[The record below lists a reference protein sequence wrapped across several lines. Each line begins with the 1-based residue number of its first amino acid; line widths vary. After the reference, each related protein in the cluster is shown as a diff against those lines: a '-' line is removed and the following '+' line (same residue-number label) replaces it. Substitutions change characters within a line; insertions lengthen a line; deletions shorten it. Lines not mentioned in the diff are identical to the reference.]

1 MEKKI
6 RKNSAITSENKNNIL
21 KKSHRK
27 LHKDSADFAIP
38 HALLKNKGDSAI
50 AIPISS
56 VSHHRLINSGS
67 SLNILVAEDNDLSYL
82 IVKFILDRLNVII
95 HHAKNGIEAL
105 EMVKSTHIDL
115 ILMDIKMPLLNGIEA
130 TRKIREINPE
140 MPVIALSAY
149 HDDDDILSSFQA
161 GCDDFIAKPIS
172 SSLLISKIIFWNF

>member
-1 MEKKI
+1 MEKKP
-6 RKNSAITSENKNNIL
+6 RKKSALTFEDKKNIL
-21 KKSHRK
+21 KRSHHK
-27 LHKDSADFAIP
+27 LHKDNVDFAIP
-38 HALLKNKGDSAI
+38 HSILKNKGDSAI

-56 VSHHRLINSGS
+56 VSHHRLINAGP

-105 EMVKSTHIDL
+105 EMVKSNHIDL
-115 ILMDIKMPLLNGIEA
+115 VLMDIKMPLLNGIEA
-130 TRKIREINPE
+130 TRKIREIIPE

-149 HDDDDILSSFQA
+149 HDDNDILRSFQA

-172 SSLLISKIIFWNF
+172 SSLLISKITFWNF